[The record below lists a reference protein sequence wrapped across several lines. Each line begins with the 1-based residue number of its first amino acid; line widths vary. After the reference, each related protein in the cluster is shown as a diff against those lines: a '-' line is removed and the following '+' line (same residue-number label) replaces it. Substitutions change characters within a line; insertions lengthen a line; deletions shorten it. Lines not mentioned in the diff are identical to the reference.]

1 MKIDYIPYL
10 RKMCGHSLV
19 ISIGLTCMIIDK
31 EKELVLLEKRK
42 DNGLYCFPGGSI
54 DLGEEVL
61 DGVKREC
68 YEETGIK
75 LDELTLFMIR
85 SGEKTRIKYPNG
97 DETEYLDL
105 VFLSYVD
112 SDKVIFNPHDDE
124 STRIEFVPFSHFPEP
139 QYCLKGAAAA
149 FNKYMKG
156 DFKVTIDEV
165 KYEF

>member
-1 MKIDYIPYL
+1 
-10 RKMCGHSLV
+10 
-19 ISIGLTCMIIDK
+19 
-31 EKELVLLEKRK
+31 
-42 DNGLYCFPGGSI
+42 
-54 DLGEEVL
+54 
-61 DGVKREC
+61 
-68 YEETGIK
+68 
-75 LDELTLFMIR
+75 MIR

-124 STRIEFVPFSHFPEP
+124 STKIEFVPVSRFPEP
-139 QYCLKGAAAA
+139 QYCLKGTAAAV
-149 FNKYMKG
+149 NKYMKG